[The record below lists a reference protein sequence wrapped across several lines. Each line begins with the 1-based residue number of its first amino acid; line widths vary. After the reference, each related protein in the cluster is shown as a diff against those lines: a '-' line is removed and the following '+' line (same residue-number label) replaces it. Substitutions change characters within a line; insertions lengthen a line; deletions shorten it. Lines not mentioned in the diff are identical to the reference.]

1 MREFNLDL
9 LINKKV
15 AVNCKTKA
23 EEEEFLQY
31 LDVKNINWYGG
42 TSIFENDNYTYNDYK
57 SNTCFTLENKGR
69 LQYSPIEYYQR
80 QNYKILTLD
89 DLIKP
94 KNNFK
99 EFGFEAN
106 FEGYIYEFLKPYYV
120 GYVVDRHDARK
131 LLRIWNED
139 GLCLNP
145 LTTNVVRFK
154 DFHEVNFRLIPIN
167 LPWYKNEDNF
177 ENYTGKLII
186 NKYGNVRKI
195 QSIDNLKV
203 STAEQNMYHDILKS
217 EEWRLLTKEEIE
229 NLIY

>member
-1 MREFNLDL
+1 MRKFNLDL
-9 LINKKV
+9 LIDKKV
-15 AVNCKTKA
+15 VLNCKTKNEA
-23 EEEEFLQY
+23 EEFLQY
-31 LDVKNINWYGG
+31 LDDKNINWFGG
-42 TSIFENDNYTYNDYK
+42 TSIFENDNYMYNDYK
-57 SNTCFTLENKGR
+57 SNTCFSLEIKGM

-80 QNYKILTLD
+80 QNYRILTLD
-89 DLIKP
+89 DLIIT

-99 EFGFEAN
+99 EYGFNAD
-106 FEGYIYEFLKPYYV
+106 FKGYIYEFLYPYYV
-120 GYVVDRHDARK
+120 GYVVDTDARK

-139 GLCLNP
+139 GLCINP
-145 LTTNVVRFK
+145 LTTTTNKFK
-154 DFHEVNFRLIPIN
+154 DFNEVNFKLIPIN
-167 LPWYKNEDNF
+167 LTWYKDEENF
-177 ENYTGKLII
+177 ENYTGKLIT